1 MDLADALAQ
10 ESDTPPRPDFPLS
23 EELAAINR
31 ETEMLLQ
38 NKQSPEKKGF
48 GWFSRQKI
56 PQGTVLMVAK
66 PLAMAMDWE
75 DDEDDDP
82 NPDEGSDDEAMED
95 DEDHAGSILNS
106 KIVLQLLQDMQKNPA
121 VWTDALTE
129 LYPRTE
135 EDLMQLH
142 KTSGGCGNTKLQ
154 EEIEAVLK
162 EMKIHPQLKGFVDD
176 IAARLPLMVRYNVL
190 SAETMP
196 ELLSHPGPR
205 GHAVLGGVGLYHKPS
220 FFNHSANPN
229 VARYAV
235 GDVMWFVA
243 NQDIAPETE
252 ACISYI
258 EHDILCENS
267 HRRNL
272 MLQMDFECA
281 SSEDS
286 DPKSQDIGDEVDGDE
301 GPTMPVVDSEVQNE
315 LMQMDAFER
324 LNSIQD
330 LLLQAHGQELPSEE
344 KDDNGNNIDDDDDG
358 EMDIADAGWFLCDI
372 QNLLVLQAI
381 TLDGLGQT
389 EEASKIWDECVE
401 FAETQLP
408 PLDES
413 AIVMRTQAA
422 LCSFHLESGND
433 NKRKAANHAKKA
445 LSMHDRLFG
454 GGVLRFRRR
463 YQQEFELSLRGGGTR
478 GVAAAV
484 DFLWPLPKKQTA
496 KGAKGGKSPAASL
509 FLFAVIMK
517 VLSVAT
523 AFVPLNPFSNTGS
536 NHGKSLCRGSLTE
549 SFQECSL
556 QFDDCSVLEIQKL
569 LVQKGNLLEQQQATS
584 KLYPPV
590 MQSAFEKVPGCVA
603 TVHVKTSMRKVSS
616 EDWEIG
622 FEGTADAL
630 LSRGLLAVLT
640 SVMSSASTPQDI
652 LAVDPYSV
660 ADQLGV
666 RKALSPGRN
675 DGVASITQVIQQ
687 QVESLL
693 LKTKDIGTDS
703 DAGVPLFVDGTTTTR
718 TRDSAGV
725 GGQSGALPMTQKH
738 DNYPC
743 KKGKVALLLSG
754 GVDSSVS
761 LRLLLLEGYDVTA
774 FYLKI
779 WLEDELAHLGQCPWE
794 DDYNIC
800 RQVCEEAGVPLE
812 TFSLQQEYRD
822 RVISYT
828 IQEAQRGRTPNP
840 DVLCNSR
847 VKFGCFYDAIEERN
861 FDFVA
866 TGHYARLEHGN
877 MESPT
882 SNNEKNVRLLRAP
895 DKVKDQS
902 YFLCT
907 LSQSQLQRVLF
918 PIGHLEKSEVRQLA
932 ETFQLPN
939 RNRADSQGLCFL
951 GKVKFDEFLGA
962 YLGERPGD
970 IIDAA
975 NGDLLGRHRGVWFH
989 TVGQRKGIGKVL
1001 DPLATSR
1008 GPWYVVAKDPDNDVV
1023 FCSNQYDE
1031 EMFASA
1037 RSQFHVEDIKWIATA
1052 PSEKLVVAGAQR
1064 FEMKIRHGPRLVSGE
1079 LVLADSTGEEGTI
1092 KLDQKDGGLAPGQYV
1107 AFYEGEECLGGGVI
1121 SEKHWA
1127 KFLLDKKLLP
1137 DKNPS
1142 TVNTLP

>member
-1 MDLADALAQ
+1 MADALAQ

-23 EELAAINR
+23 DELAAINR
-31 ETEMLLQ
+31 ETEKLLQ
-38 NKQSPEKKGF
+38 NKQSAEKKGF
-48 GWFSRQKI
+48 GWFARQEI

-75 DDEDDDP
+75 DEDDEDQ
-82 NPDEGSDDEAMED
+82 NLDEGSDDDAMED
-95 DEDHAGSILNS
+95 GDDHAVSVLNS
-106 KIVLQLLQDMQKNPA
+106 KITLQLLQDMQKDPA
-121 VWTDALTE
+121 IWTGALTE

-135 EDLMQLH
+135 EDLAQL
-142 KTSGGCGNTKLQ
+142 KESSTVCGNAELQ
-154 EEIEAVLK
+154 SEIEAVLK
-162 EMKIHPQLKGFVDD
+162 SMRAHPQLKGDVDD
-176 IAARLPLMVRYNVL
+176 IAARLPSIVRYNVL
-190 SAETMP
+190 SVETMP

-220 FFNHSANPN
+220 FFNHSALPN

-243 NQDIAPETE
+243 NQDIAPGTE

-281 SSEDS
+281 SSEDNDS
-286 DPKSQDIGDEVDGDE
+286 KSQDIKDEAAGDE

-330 LLLQAHGQELPSEE
+330 LLLQAHGQAFPTER
-344 KDDNGNNIDDDDDG
+344 KDDNNSNTDDDDVD

-422 LCSFHLESGND
+422 LCSFYMGSGDD
-433 NKRKAANHAKKA
+433 NKRKASNHAKKA
-445 LSMHDRLFG
+445 LAMHDTLFG

-463 YQQEFELSLRGGGTR
+463 YQQEFALSLRGDGSR

-484 DFLWPLPKKQTA
+484 DFLWPLPKKQAA
-496 KGAKGGKSPAASL
+496 KGAKGGKSAAASL
-509 FLFAVIMK
+509 FLFAVIMNI
-517 VLSVAT
+517 LSVAT
-523 AFVPLNPFSNTGS
+523 AFMPLHPLFNAGS
-536 NHGKSLCRGSLTE
+536 NHEKFLCWGSLTE
-549 SFQECSL
+549 SFEECTL
-556 QFDDCSVLEIQKL
+556 QFADCSVLEIQKL
-569 LVQKGNLLEQQQATS
+569 LVQKGNLLQQQQATS
-584 KLYPPV
+584 KLNPSAI
-590 MQSAFEKVPGCVA
+590 QSAFEKVPGCVA
-603 TVHVKTSMRKVSS
+603 TVHVKTSIRKVSS
-616 EDWEIG
+616 EDWEID

-630 LSRGLLAVLT
+630 LSRGILAVLT

-687 QVESLL
+687 QVQAILL
-693 LKTKDIGTDS
+693 ETKAIGTDS
-703 DAGVPLFVDGTTTTR
+703 DAVAPLFVDGTTTTG
-718 TRDSAGV
+718 TRDSLDV
-725 GGQSGALPMTQKH
+725 GSQSGALPVTQK
-738 DNYPC
+738 NGS

-828 IQEAQRGRTPNP
+828 IHEAQRGRTPNP
-840 DVLCNSR
+840 DILCNSR

-866 TGHYARLEHGN
+866 TGHYARLEHRN
-877 MESPT
+877 IESPA
-882 SNNEKNVRLLRAP
+882 SMNEKHVRLLRAP

-902 YFLCT
+902 YFLCA

-918 PIGHLEKSEVRQLA
+918 PIGHLEKSEVRELA
-932 ETFQLPN
+932 ERFQLPN
-939 RNRADSQGLCFL
+939 RHRADSQGLCFL

-1001 DPLATSR
+1001 NPLATSR

-1031 EMFASA
+1031 EMFAAA
-1037 RSQFHVEDIKWIATA
+1037 RTQFHVEDIKWIARE
-1052 PSEKLVVAGAQR
+1052 PSEQLVVAGAQR

-1079 LVLADSTGEEGTI
+1079 LVLADSAGDEGTI

-1127 KFLLDKKLLP
+1127 KFLLDKKQLSDNNSSAVNMLP
-1137 DKNPS
+1137 
-1142 TVNTLP
+1142 